1 MNSGLI
7 PHRYARAL
15 YKFAC
20 DNNNSQNVYE
30 QMKTLIS
37 AFSADERL
45 QKVLA
50 NPFVDLNDKRKVL
63 LTAAGDKP
71 GDDYQRFVT
80 LILDHHRE
88 EYAMLMAL
96 AYRDIYRKHNKISQV
111 KITTAAKLPDS
122 DLAKIRKIVE
132 KSFVDAS
139 FEYIYAIDPD
149 LIGGFVIDVD
159 STRLDASISSELELL
174 RQTLS
179 SK

>member
-37 AFSADERL
+37 AFSADDRL

-63 LTAAGDKP
+63 IAAAGDKP
-71 GDDYQRFVT
+71 
-80 LILDHHRE
+80 
-88 EYAMLMAL
+88 
-96 AYRDIYRKHNKISQV
+96 
-111 KITTAAKLPDS
+111 
-122 DLAKIRKIVE
+122 
-132 KSFVDAS
+132 
-139 FEYIYAIDPD
+139 
-149 LIGGFVIDVD
+149 
-159 STRLDASISSELELL
+159 
-174 RQTLS
+174 
-179 SK
+179 